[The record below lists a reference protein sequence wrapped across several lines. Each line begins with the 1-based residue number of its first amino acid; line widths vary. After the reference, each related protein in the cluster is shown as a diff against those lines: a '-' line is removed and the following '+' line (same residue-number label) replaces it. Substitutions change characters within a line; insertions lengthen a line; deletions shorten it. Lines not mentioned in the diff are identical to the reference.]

1 MRSVFWG
8 RGSFIG
14 SFRNFMKFHYFHL
27 NLMNFQKKIHDTFL
41 FRSGVCQ
48 KYKNANRKDT
58 IGYRIAVLGFSA
70 GIKTNPESETRI
82 RIQIRIW
89 TMTRLSKKM
98 PWQKC
103 VENLFQN
110 QNRVRF
116 IFWKTNPTNPS
127 PSPLGFVFLHIFI
140 SRVIMVLKRVER
152 VV

>member
-1 MRSVFWG
+1 
-8 RGSFIG
+8 
-14 SFRNFMKFHYFHL
+14 MKFHYFHL

-82 RIQIRIW
+82 QIRIW

-98 PWQKC
+98 PWQKR

-110 QNRVRF
+110 QNRVCF
-116 IFWKTNPTNPS
+116 IFLENEPNESESESARICFSSHFYITCYNGVKTRRTR
-127 PSPLGFVFLHIFI
+127 GIG
-140 SRVIMVLKRVER
+140 RVIL
-152 VV
+152 